1 MKKNF
6 SDSILPITDLN
17 YFNKNKNMHR
27 KNILTQN
34 TFFSSNSQ
42 KNLSIKIFH
51 NYLQSDIE
59 YVNRLK
65 FYSVR
70 NITNNKI
77 TLFNLKSKIDNE
89 TNEKEKIKQF
99 NFKNLIKINNL
110 NCLKPKQEKN
120 VKLNY
125 SSYENKMKHMLFEEN
140 LENELN
146 KIYIKLKNI
155 KIDLEKQNEI
165 KENLTKKIDELNL
178 DLEILNNFNSLT
190 CLDKKINNLINS
202 ENEDPKKILERKLKL
217 ENFLIEKNSEV
228 NELKIIN
235 INKLKKLIEEKNIIN
250 KKIEISNNS
259 LNLLKIKYKEIKNKL
274 LIHYHQ
280 ILNEGKDTRNEGLV
294 WIILKIWKLDSNV
307 ILDYLPKFLDEK
319 SILFLFNY
327 ANGLLTLDKLN
338 KILKEKLKD
347 NKYLIENNEIN
358 NENNIFNKF
367 YDTFKTTLKK
377 KIFLDKNS
385 ILKLNKENNN
395 VKFREL
401 EEYFKTK
408 EYLFDVNSNN
418 KLNKIKILKNEINN
432 YKKFLKEMKN
442 NELIR
447 LNKEFYTNDY
457 IKRYNTKKEIVLGA
471 IVGEKNVNNVIY
483 KLLKKQNEYFSTL
496 NTIRIGNKWKT
507 KLNNI
512 ISSN

>member
-1 MKKNF
+1 M
-6 SDSILPITDLN
+6 LPITDVN
-17 YFNKNKNMHR
+17 YFNKNRHK
-27 KNILTQN
+27 KKILTQN
-34 TFFSSNSQ
+34 LFFPSNSQ

-51 NYLQSDIE
+51 NYLQSDVE

-65 FYSVR
+65 FYNAR
-70 NITNNKI
+70 NLFNNKI

-89 TNEKEKIKQF
+89 INEKEKIKQF
-99 NFKNLIKINNL
+99 NFKKLFKINNL
-110 NCLKPKQEKN
+110 NSLKQKQEKN
-120 VKLNY
+120 AKF
-125 SSYENKMKHMLFEEN
+125 YENKIKHIVFEEN

-146 KIYIKLKNI
+146 KIYIQLNNTKNNLI
-155 KIDLEKQNEI
+155 KQNET
-165 KENLTKKIDELNL
+165 KENLTKKIDELKL
-178 DLEILNNFNSLT
+178 DIEILNNFNSLT

-202 ENEDPKKILERKLKL
+202 ENDSNKILERKLQL
-217 ENFLIEKNSEV
+217 EKFLNEKNSKV

-235 INKLKKLIEEKNIIN
+235 INKLNEMIEEKNIIN
-250 KKIEISNNS
+250 KNIENSNNS
-259 LNLLKIKYKEIKNKL
+259 LNLLKLKYKEIKNQL

-294 WIILKIWKLDSNV
+294 WVILKIWKLNSNV

-347 NKYLIENNEIN
+347 NKYLLENNDLN
-358 NENNIFNKF
+358 NDNNIFNKF
-367 YDTFKTTLKK
+367 YDTFKTTINKK
-377 KIFLDKNS
+377 NFFDKNS
-385 ILKLNKENNN
+385 ILKLNKEKNTL
-395 VKFREL
+395 KFREL
-401 EEYFKTK
+401 DEYFKTK

-418 KLNKIKILKNEINN
+418 KLNKIKSLKNEINK
-432 YKKFLKEMKN
+432 YKKSLKEMKN

-457 IKRYNTKKEIVLGA
+457 IKKYNTKKEIVLGA

-483 KLLKKQNEYFSTL
+483 KLLQTQNEYFSTL

-507 KLNNI
+507 KTNKI

>member
-1 MKKNF
+1 M
-6 SDSILPITDLN
+6 LPITDLN
-17 YFNKNKNMHR
+17 YFNKNIKMHR

-99 NFKNLIKINNL
+99 NFKKLLKINNL

-125 SSYENKMKHMLFEEN
+125 SSYENKMKNMLFEEN

-155 KIDLEKQNEI
+155 KIELEKQNEI

-178 DLEILNNFNSLT
+178 DIEILNNFNSLT
-190 CLDKKINNLINS
+190 CLEKKINNLINS

-235 INKLKKLIEEKNIIN
+235 INKLKKLIEEK
-250 KKIEISNNS
+250 
-259 LNLLKIKYKEIKNKL
+259 KY
-274 LIHYHQ
+274 Y
-280 ILNEGKDTRNEGLV
+280 
-294 WIILKIWKLDSNV
+294 
-307 ILDYLPKFLDEK
+307 
-319 SILFLFNY
+319 
-327 ANGLLTLDKLN
+327 
-338 KILKEKLKD
+338 
-347 NKYLIENNEIN
+347 
-358 NENNIFNKF
+358 
-367 YDTFKTTLKK
+367 
-377 KIFLDKNS
+377 
-385 ILKLNKENNN
+385 
-395 VKFREL
+395 
-401 EEYFKTK
+401 
-408 EYLFDVNSNN
+408 
-418 KLNKIKILKNEINN
+418 
-432 YKKFLKEMKN
+432 
-442 NELIR
+442 
-447 LNKEFYTNDY
+447 
-457 IKRYNTKKEIVLGA
+457 
-471 IVGEKNVNNVIY
+471 
-483 KLLKKQNEYFSTL
+483 
-496 NTIRIGNKWKT
+496 
-507 KLNNI
+507 
-512 ISSN
+512 